1 MEQVLAYLNDLPPLP
16 VYALLAAGAFVE
28 NLLPVVPADTF
39 IVAGGFLAGVG
50 ALDPLVVFLAVW
62 SLNVGG
68 AWAVYLAGRR
78 YGPDFF
84 RSGRGRR
91 WVSER
96 QMARLA
102 AFYERWGV
110 AAIFLARFL
119 PGFRA
124 LVPVFAGVT
133 RQAPFRVAAPLL
145 LASAAWYGA
154 LVRAGYLAGDNL
166 EAVVATLRRTNQGLL
181 VVAVVVGV
189 ALAAWWRRARRAVAE
204 QDACR
209 GRAGG
214 ER

>member
-1 MEQVLAYLNDLPPLP
+1 MEQQVLAYLNDLPPLP

-50 ALDPLVVFLAVW
+50 MLDPVVVFLAVW
-62 SLNVGG
+62 GLNVGG

-96 QMARLA
+96 QMTRLA

-133 RQAPFRVAAPLL
+133 RQAPFKVAPPLL

-166 EAVVATLRRTNQGLL
+166 DAVAETLRRTNRGLL
-181 VVAVVVGV
+181 VVAAVVGV
-189 ALAAWWRRARRAVAE
+189 ALAIWWRRARRVDEDGDPSHA
-204 QDACR
+204 R
-209 GRAGG
+209 
-214 ER
+214 